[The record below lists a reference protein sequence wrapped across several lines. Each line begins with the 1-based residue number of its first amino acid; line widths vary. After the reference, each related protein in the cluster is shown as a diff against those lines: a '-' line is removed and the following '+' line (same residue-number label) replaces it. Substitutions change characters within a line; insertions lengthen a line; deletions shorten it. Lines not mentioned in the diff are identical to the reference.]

1 MNIASLH
8 NHDNNN
14 GEMGIDNL
22 NRAFLNIL
30 QEKGITSPKT
40 LSEMTGID
48 KATISRQMSN
58 KQALSLNNIAR
69 YAEVLKVP
77 KGKFIEEYVPSYW
90 IVGYVDRSDGK
101 VTGRHEEDPQK
112 VIFPNEWTKK
122 ENEKILYDKQTKHLL
137 RYNLEL
143 NQDTV
148 DHKKLYNTYCFV
160 RTKEQYMAG
169 SIGFVTNIKKNN
181 CQIIYLDGKTGDMK
195 EFYMIYVITST
206 HNMKFQPNDIA
217 VVDG

>member
-1 MNIASLH
+1 MNKMLNKEDDREIL
-8 NHDNNN
+8 
-14 GEMGIDNL
+14 NL

-30 QEKGITSPKT
+30 NEKGITSPKT

-69 YAEVLKVP
+69 YSEVLNVP

-122 ENEKILYDKQTKHLL
+122 DNEKILYDKQTEHLL

-143 NQDTV
+143 NQNTV
-148 DHKKLYNTYCFV
+148 DHKKLIDTYCFI
-160 RTKEQYMAG
+160 RTKETYMAG
-169 SIGFVTNIKKNN
+169 SIGFVTEIKKNKVS
-181 CQIIYLDGKTGDMK
+181 CMYLDGKQCDLK

-217 VVDG
+217 IVDG

>member
-1 MNIASLH
+1 MNKIINKEDDREIL
-8 NHDNNN
+8 
-14 GEMGIDNL
+14 NL

-30 QEKGITSPKT
+30 NEKGITSPKT

-69 YAEVLKVP
+69 YAEVLNVP
-77 KGKFIEEYVPSYW
+77 KGKFIEEYIPSYW

-112 VIFPNEWTKK
+112 VIFTNEWTKK
-122 ENEKILYDKQTKHLL
+122 DNEKILYDKGTKHLL

-143 NQDTV
+143 NQNTV

-160 RTKEQYMAG
+160 RTKETYMAG
-169 SIGFVTNIKKNN
+169 SIGFITEIKKNK
-181 CQIIYLDGKTGDMK
+181 CAIIYLDGTSCNMK

-217 VVDG
+217 IVDG

>member
-1 MNIASLH
+1 MNKMLED
-8 NHDNNN
+8 DNDR
-14 GEMGIDNL
+14 EILNL
-22 NRAFLNIL
+22 NKAFLNIL
-30 QEKGITSPKT
+30 QDKGITSPKT

-69 YAEVLKVP
+69 YSEVLNVP
-77 KGKFIEEYVPSYW
+77 KGKFIEDYVPSYW

-112 VIFPNEWTKK
+112 AIFPNEWTKK
-122 ENEKILYDKQTKHLL
+122 DNEKVLYDKGTQHLL
-137 RYNLEL
+137 RYNLDL

-148 DHKKLYNTYCFV
+148 DQKLINSYCFV
-160 RTKEQYMAG
+160 RTKETYMAG
-169 SIGFVTNIKKNN
+169 YIGFVTEIKKEKNK
-181 CQIIYLDGKTGDMK
+181 CSTIYLDGTSCHMN
-195 EFYMIYVITST
+195 EFYMIYAITST

-217 VVDG
+217 IVDG